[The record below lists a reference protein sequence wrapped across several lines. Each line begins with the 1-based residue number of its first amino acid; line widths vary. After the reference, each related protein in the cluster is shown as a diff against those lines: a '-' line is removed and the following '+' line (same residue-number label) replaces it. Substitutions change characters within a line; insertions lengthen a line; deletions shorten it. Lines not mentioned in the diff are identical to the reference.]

1 MKYEYYYMMKGCN
14 LQSVRV
20 SQVVRTHDGRRE
32 GEREK
37 VAHKQVVIISKLER
51 VAENREECCTTL
63 KTRIHLCDRT

>member
-1 MKYEYYYMMKGCN
+1 MKYEYYHMMKGCN

-37 VAHKQVVIISKLER
+37 VAHKSNEIIQ
-51 VAENREECCTTL
+51 
-63 KTRIHLCDRT
+63 